1 MLKKNL
7 YQVFFAKKNRNKP
20 CVPGQQVFSMKEFLL
35 LMNLCELLLK
45 TLSAA
50 FSCTHCAVSKLLCYK
65 VLWDILSIKR
75 YNTELNSVLFDSL
88 KWCNSFLVNTV
99 AKVI

>member
-1 MLKKNL
+1 M
-7 YQVFFAKKNRNKP
+7 KKNRNKLY
-20 CVPGQQVFSMKEFLL
+20 VPGQQVFSMKEFLL

-45 TLSAA
+45 MLFTA
-50 FSCTHCAVSKLLCYK
+50 FLVLAVSKLLCEK
-65 VLWDILSIKR
+65 VLWDVLSIKR
-75 YNTELNSVLFDSL
+75 YNAGLNSVLFDSL